1 MRHSTPEKDKR
12 FSVPLEK
19 TKRIWYNLNDHSLCC
34 REGGSILRPQNE
46 EARRAK
52 QIEIMEN
59 SFNCY
64 AENGFSSVGIKAIA
78 KACDCSVATLYLYF
92 ENLDD
97 LIVKSTEYCM
107 GKVEDEFMAKAPT
120 DVEDLW
126 RFMDEIPYWTAKKHG
141 RKYRLM
147 YQVYTHPKY
156 REYGQKF
163 FKGVD
168 ERYTEYAK
176 SLEPKL
182 GIPYEKLTP
191 LIFILIRACVH
202 YALFEDEFYMK
213 SQIETI
219 KETLELFI
227 MKYNPKARSG
237 TVTE

>member
-1 MRHSTPEKDKR
+1 M
-12 FSVPLEK
+12 
-19 TKRIWYNLNDHSLCC
+19 
-34 REGGSILRPQNE
+34 RPQNE

-59 SFNCY
+59 SFKCY
-64 AENGFSSVGIKAIA
+64 AENGFSSVGVKAIA

-107 GKVEDEFMAKAPT
+107 SKVEDEFMAKAPT

-126 RFMDEIPYWTAKKHG
+126 RFIDEIPYWTAKKHG
-141 RKYRLM
+141 KKYRLM
-147 YQVYTHPKY
+147 YQIYTHPKY

-176 SLEPKL
+176 SLEGKL
-182 GIPYEKLTP
+182 GIPHEKLTP

-202 YALFEDEFYMK
+202 YALFEDAFYLK
-213 SQIETI
+213 SQIAVL
-219 KETLELFI
+219 KETLELFLA
-227 MKYNPKARSG
+227 KYNPNARSG
-237 TVTE
+237 TFTE